1 MSDKPQ
7 GLTPG
12 WGSGPCLRKTMLYT
26 RDMATVDYPHISR
39 GPDDVPLLTGTG
51 TKVVEIVLDHLAHGA
66 DADEIQQ
73 HYPYLTLGQIHC
85 ALAYYYDHQ
94 EELDNDIARRLRKVD
109 DIQSQLGD
117 SAIAHK
123 LRARKAQS

>member
-1 MSDKPQ
+1 MGDEQAAGHTRTRGKTPPL
-7 GLTPG
+7 LTENDTG
-12 WGSGPCLRKTMLYT
+12 
-26 RDMATVDYPHISR
+26 DMATVDYPHISR
-39 GPDDVPLLTGTG
+39 GPNDVPMLTGTG

-117 SAIAHK
+117 SAIAQK
-123 LRARKAQS
+123 